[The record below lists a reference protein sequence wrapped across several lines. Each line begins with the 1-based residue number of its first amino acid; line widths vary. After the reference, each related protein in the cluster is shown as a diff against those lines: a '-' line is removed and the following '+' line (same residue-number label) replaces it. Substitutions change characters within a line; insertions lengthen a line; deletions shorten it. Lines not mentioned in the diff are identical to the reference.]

1 MVAYI
6 SCQLN
11 VLLIFR
17 FENEQ
22 HVHSTF
28 SDFTDRLRE
37 PYLSIMDILKKH
49 QKNSIAVCQKKHN
62 QLMVWKA
69 DLSCPSMQQTL

>member
-37 PYLSIMDILKKH
+37 PYLSIMDILK
-49 QKNSIAVCQKKHN
+49 NIKKT
-62 QLMVWKA
+62 A
-69 DLSCPSMQQTL
+69 